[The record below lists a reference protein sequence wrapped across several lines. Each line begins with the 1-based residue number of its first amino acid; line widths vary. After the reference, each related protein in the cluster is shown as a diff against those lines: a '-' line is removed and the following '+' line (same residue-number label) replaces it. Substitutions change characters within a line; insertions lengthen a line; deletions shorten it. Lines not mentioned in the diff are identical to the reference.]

1 MKSKI
6 NYSQEFSNLI
16 KSAENELREVLE
28 KLPNKRYQYISD
40 ETMDKIDDDPK
51 SFIGLDVPV
60 VTIINRFDNSVN
72 SIYVESVF
80 LLANGVVQI
89 SGFDDPSFGFFE
101 SRNYRLSD
109 IVNCDFDELFN
120 YIK

>member
-1 MKSKI
+1 MKSRI
-6 NYSQEFSNLI
+6 NYTQEFNALI

-28 KLPNKRYQYISD
+28 KLPNRRYQYISD
-40 ETMDKIDDDPK
+40 EAMDKVADDPRL
-51 SFIGLDVPV
+51 FIGLDAPV

-80 LLANGVVQI
+80 LLENGVVQI
-89 SGFDDPSFGFFE
+89 SGFDDPSFESFE

-120 YIK
+120 CIK